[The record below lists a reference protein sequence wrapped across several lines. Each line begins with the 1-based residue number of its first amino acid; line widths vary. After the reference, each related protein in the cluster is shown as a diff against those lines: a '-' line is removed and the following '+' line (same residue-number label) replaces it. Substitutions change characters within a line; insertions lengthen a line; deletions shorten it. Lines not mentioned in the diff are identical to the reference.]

1 MKEGWK
7 YKKIGELFQTYAG
20 GTPLKQHKEYYQGG
34 DIPWL
39 RSGEVCQKYITRTE
53 MFITQKGL
61 ENSSARYFPKD
72 TVVIAMYGATAA
84 QVGILKIKTT
94 SNQAV
99 CGILPND
106 NYSPEFIYYWFTYNK
121 GNLASQAQGGAQ
133 PNISQIKIKN
143 VLIPLLPL
151 SEQQRIV
158 SYLDSAFAK
167 IDVVAKNAEDSLN
180 EAKALFQSALAK
192 MMEPKE
198 GWEEKHLDELAE
210 NLDYKRI
217 PVTLNKRK
225 SGKYPYYGASGIVD
239 YVEDYIFDGN
249 YLLISEDGAN
259 LLARATP
266 IAFPVTG
273 KFWVNN
279 HAHILEFKDS
289 ITQLFVEFY
298 FKLIDIKEYVTG
310 AAQPK
315 LTQRNMNKIPIFI
328 PSLDKQKIVVC
339 ALQDIESKVQQL
351 QSNLSR
357 TLAECS
363 ALKQSILRQTFE

>member
-1 MKEGWK
+1 MKKGWE
-7 YKKIGELFQTYAG
+7 YKKL
-20 GTPLKQHKEYYQGG
+20 
-34 DIPWL
+34 
-39 RSGEVCQKYITRTE
+39 GEVCEIYQPKTISSKDLIPNGKYKVYGANGIIGRFDRYNHEESEVLLCCRGATCGAINESEPLSWINGNAMVIKPKSQIIAKPFLKYQLIGLDFSKVITGAAQPQITRKTLSPT
-53 MFITQKGL
+53 IIG
-61 ENSSARYFPKD
+61 FP
-72 TVVIAMYGATAA
+72 
-84 QVGILKIKTT
+84 
-94 SNQAV
+94 
-99 CGILPND
+99 
-106 NYSPEFIYYWFTYNK
+106 
-121 GNLASQAQGGAQ
+121 
-133 PNISQIKIKN
+133 
-143 VLIPLLPL
+143 PL

-158 SYLDSAFAK
+158 TYLDSTFAK
-167 IDVVAKNAEDSLN
+167 IDAVAKNAEKSLN
-180 EAKALFQSALAK
+180 DAKALFQSALAK

-198 GWEEKHLDELAE
+198 GWEEKYLDELAE

-339 ALQDIESKVQQL
+339 ALQNIESKVQQL
-351 QSNLSR
+351 QSNLTR
-357 TLAECS
+357 TLSECA